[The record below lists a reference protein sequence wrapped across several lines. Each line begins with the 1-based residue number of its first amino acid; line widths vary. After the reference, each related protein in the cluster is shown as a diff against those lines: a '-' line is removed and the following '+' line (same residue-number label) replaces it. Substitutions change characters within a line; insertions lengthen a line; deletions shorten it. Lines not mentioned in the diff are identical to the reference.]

1 VRLLVRFALL
11 VIVGLALFS
20 MFNNALKPTIDI
32 LKIQQPPISRAPLAE
47 PLQAGL
53 CDIAA
58 KAHNVAIGPTS
69 SVEQTSAV
77 YEAVQEAASH
87 YIVSHPSNTELAD
100 HALKY
105 VMDYP
110 AQRKAWKRDL
120 DLIVHDC
127 RRLR

>member
-1 VRLLVRFALL
+1 MRLLVRFALL

-32 LKIQQPPISRAPLAE
+32 LKVQQPPISRAPLAE

-53 CDIAA
+53 CDTAA
-58 KAHNVAIGPTS
+58 KAHNVGIGPTS

-110 AQRKAWKRDL
+110 AQPRAWRRDL

>member
-1 VRLLVRFALL
+1 MKV
-11 VIVGLALFS
+11 
-20 MFNNALKPTIDI
+20 
-32 LKIQQPPISRAPLAE
+32 QQPPISRAPLAE

-58 KAHNVAIGPTS
+58 KAHNVANGPTS
-69 SVEQTSAV
+69 GVEQTSAV

-110 AQRKAWKRDL
+110 AQPRAWRRDI

>member
-1 VRLLVRFALL
+1 MRLLVRFALL

-32 LKIQQPPISRAPLAE
+32 LKVQQPPISRAPLAE

-58 KAHNVAIGPTS
+58 KAHNVANGPTS

-110 AQRKAWKRDL
+110 AQPRAWRRDL

>member
-1 VRLLVRFALL
+1 VRLLVRFALV

-20 MFNNALKPTIDI
+20 WFNNALKPTTDI
-32 LKIQQPPISRAPLAE
+32 LKVQPPPVSRAPLTE

-58 KAHNVAIGPTS
+58 RAHNVAIGPTA
-69 SVEQTSAV
+69 SVEETSAV
-77 YEAVQEAASH
+77 FEAVQQAASH

-110 AQRKAWKRDL
+110 AQRRAWKRDL

>member
-1 VRLLVRFALL
+1 
-11 VIVGLALFS
+11 
-20 MFNNALKPTIDI
+20 M
-32 LKIQQPPISRAPLAE
+32 PLSE

-53 CDIAA
+53 WDIAA
-58 KAHNVAIGPTS
+58 RAHKVAIGPTA
-69 SVEQTSAV
+69 SVEEISVV
-77 YEAVQEAASH
+77 YEAVQQAASH

-110 AQRKAWKRDL
+110 AQPRAWRRDI

>member
-32 LKIQQPPISRAPLAE
+32 LKAQQPPISRAPLAE
-47 PLQAGL
+47 SLQAGL

-69 SVEQTSAV
+69 NVEQTSAV

-87 YIVSHPSNTELAD
+87 FIVSHPSNTELAD

-110 AQRKAWKRDL
+110 AKRRAWKRDL

>member
-1 VRLLVRFALL
+1 MRLLVRFALV

-32 LKIQQPPISRAPLAE
+32 LKVQQPPISRAPLAE

-58 KAHNVAIGPTS
+58 KAHNVADGPTS
-69 SVEQTSAV
+69 TVEQMSAV

-110 AQRKAWKRDL
+110 AQPRAWRRDL

>member
-1 VRLLVRFALL
+1 MRLLVRFALL

-32 LKIQQPPISRAPLAE
+32 LQVQPPPVSRSPVAE

-69 SVEQTSAV
+69 SVEQTSTV
-77 YEAVQEAASH
+77 YEPVQEAASH